1 MRDLLKRLTRMV
13 IGYGAVQWAGPFL
26 SLIFTPIITRALTPA
41 DYGVADYL
49 LTLASAFSTLA
60 LFALPT
66 ALLTHFNDQPDDPF
80 WRRAVTGSA
89 YTIATISGLAC
100 GAWLLVFAPTLTA
113 RVSILA
119 PYTSLVQLIGATFF
133 FGVTGSILLAAS
145 QAALRVRW
153 GMVFSLVTLVGTF
166 AGNIAFVV
174 ILRLGVTGMILT
186 PIVTGLATWLVGM
199 VLVRGMLGL
208 PNRRVTKMLL
218 RSGGILLPTM
228 LAAWALQVSDRLFL
242 GQYVGEAGLGYYAIA
257 NRMAGLVGVAMAPI
271 YAAWTP
277 LALAMQQQTR
287 AAERY
292 ISMSRYLIAAVLM
305 IGLGISLFATEILII
320 LTRPAY
326 LPAAPYVGFL
336 VYMHIFSGFGAVFST
351 GALLGKQLASFTGA
365 VVIGA
370 IVNMLLNIL
379 LIPRYGVWGAT
390 LSTVI
395 GYALPQIILYLVLQ
409 QRFPI
414 AYPIGRFLAALGIE
428 FVLMLIGLLL
438 PATNIPLR
446 VGLKLLLFAVLPL
459 SYLWLGLISVFEAQQ
474 ARLFVRHRVGVAL
487 GAWRKR

>member
-1 MRDLLKRLTRMV
+1 MKDLLKQLTRMV
-13 IGYGAVQWAGPFL
+13 IGYGAVQWAGPVL
-26 SLIFTPIITRALTPA
+26 SLVFTPIITRALTPA

-49 LTLASAFSTLA
+49 LTLVSAFSTLA

-66 ALLTHFNDQPDDPF
+66 ALLTHFNDQPDDPH
-80 WRRAVTGSA
+80 WQRAVTGSA
-89 YTIATISGLAC
+89 YTIASLSGLIC
-100 GAWLLVFAPTLTA
+100 GMLLFVFAPTLTS
-113 RVSILA
+113 RLSILA
-119 PYTSLVQLIGATFF
+119 PYTNLVQWIGVTFF
-133 FGVTGSILLAAS
+133 FGVTGAILIAAS

-153 GMVFSLVTLVGTF
+153 GMVFSVVTLIGTF

-174 ILRLGVTGMILT
+174 IFRLGVTGMILT
-186 PIVTGLATWLVGM
+186 PMVTGLTTWLVGM
-199 VLVRGMLGL
+199 VLVRGMIGL
-208 PNRRVTKMLL
+208 PSLRVTKMLL

-242 GQYVGEAGLGYYAIA
+242 GQYVSEADLGYYAIA

-271 YAAWTP
+271 YAAWIP
-277 LALAMQQQTR
+277 LALAMQQRTG
-287 AAERY
+287 ATERY

-365 VVIGA
+365 VVVGA
-370 IVNMLLNIL
+370 ILNMLLNIV
-379 LIPRYGVWGAT
+379 LIPRFGVWGAT

-414 AYPIGRFLAALGIE
+414 AYPIDRFLAVLGVE
-428 FVLMLIGLLL
+428 FALMLIGLFL
-438 PATNIPLR
+438 PATIFPIR
-446 VGLKLLLFAVLPL
+446 VGLKFLLFAMLPL
-459 SYLWLGLISVFEAQQ
+459 SYLWLGLISAFEAQQ
-474 ARLFVRHRVGVAL
+474 ARLFVHRRVRLAL
-487 GAWRKR
+487 GV